1 MTVRFDPVGVSDADA
16 LVRLARDFHEEN
28 GHPLTDAGEAALC
41 QIAGG
46 EPFARAW
53 LVREQTKDLGYLI
66 ITLGFSVE
74 YGGRDGFIDDLYLV
88 PAARG
93 RGLGRELIDF
103 ALVQGREL
111 GIGTLH
117 LEVETGNEAATRLYR
132 AAGFTETGRRLMR
145 LRLAACAQASDGA
158 SS

>member
-1 MTVRFDPVGVSDADA
+1 MTLRFDPVCEGDAET
-16 LVRLARDFHEEN
+16 LVRLARDFHQED
-28 GHPLTDAGEAALC
+28 GHPLAEAGEKALRD
-41 QIAGG
+41 IAHA

-53 LVREQTKDLGYLI
+53 LVRENDALLGYLVL
-66 ITLGFSVE
+66 TLGFSVE

-93 RGLGRELIDF
+93 RGLGRRLIEF
-103 ALVQGREL
+103 ALAQARNL

-132 AAGFTETGRRLMR
+132 AVGFSETGRRLMR
-145 LRLAACAQASDGA
+145 LRLSGP
-158 SS
+158 

>member
-1 MTVRFDPVGVSDADA
+1 MASLSR
-16 LVRLARDFHEEN
+16 
-28 GHPLTDAGEAALC
+28 GHGFCGRKTQSSA
-41 QIAGG
+41 
-46 EPFARAW
+46 
-53 LVREQTKDLGYLI
+53 TLI

-93 RGLGRELIDF
+93 RGVGRKLIDF
-103 ALVQGREL
+103 ALAQAREL
-111 GIGTLH
+111 GVGTLH
-117 LEVETGNEAATRLYR
+117 LEVETGNDAATRLYR

-145 LRLAACAQASDGA
+145 LRLPLCAPLSDRA

>member
-1 MTVRFDPVGVSDADA
+1 MTLRFDPVCEGDAET
-16 LVRLARDFHEEN
+16 LVGLARDFHQED
-28 GHPLTDAGEAALC
+28 GHPLTEAGEKALRA
-41 QIAGG
+41 IARG

-53 LVREQTKDLGYLI
+53 LAREQEAALGYLI

-93 RGLGRELIDF
+93 RGLGRTVIGF
-103 ALVQGREL
+103 ATAQAREL

-117 LEVETGNEAATRLYR
+117 LEVESGNDAATRLYR
-132 AAGFTETGRRLMR
+132 HAGFEETGRRLMR
-145 LRLAACAQASDGA
+145 LRLR
-158 SS
+158 